1 MREFVAMN
9 QARLGLGTNARQNAT
24 HANPQPFFIGAPMDL
39 KQRGSIQ
46 QTDSAQLMDVY
57 AAQSG
62 QYEQH
67 AALER
72 EVAHR
77 LLERV
82 EFQRREPARIID
94 LGCGTG
100 YCAAALKRKY
110 RKAEVVGLDFALPM
124 CRLAANK
131 SSFMRPVRVVCAN
144 ISSLPFAN
152 QCADLLVANL
162 SLQWSED
169 LSALFNGLR
178 RVMRPGGLLLF
189 SLPVTDSLKEL
200 KQACQAA
207 GLEPGLGT
215 FPDMHDIGDA
225 LLVAGF
231 REPVMDAELI
241 TLTYPSLAAM
251 LQELQAVGA
260 GSYFKDYPA
269 LQSRSGEFAGHYPGV
284 QANGSWPLTWEIA
297 YGAAFGPEE
306 GQPVRQGQGEVATFS
321 VEALRGSRRN

>member
-1 MREFVAMN
+1 
-9 QARLGLGTNARQNAT
+9 
-24 HANPQPFFIGAPMDL
+24 MDL
-39 KQRGSIQ
+39 KQRSSIQ
-46 QTDSAQLMDVY
+46 QVDPAQVMALY
-57 AAQSG
+57 AEQCG

-110 RKAEVVGLDFALPM
+110 RKAEVIGLDFALPM

-131 SSFMRPVRVVCAN
+131 STFMRPVRVVCAN

-152 QCADLLVANL
+152 SCADLLVANP
-162 SLQWSED
+162 SLQWSAD
-169 LSALFNGLR
+169 LAGLFNGLR

-200 KQACQAA
+200 KQACESA
-207 GLEPGLGT
+207 GLGPGVGT

-225 LLVAGF
+225 LLLAGF

-241 TLTYPSLAAM
+241 TLTYPGLAAM
-251 LQELQAVGA
+251 LHELQAVGA
-260 GSYFKDYPA
+260 ASYFHDYAA
-269 LQSRSGEFAGHYPGV
+269 LQSRSGEFAAHYPRV
-284 QANGSWPLTWEIA
+284 QANNSWPLTWEIA

-306 GQPVRQGQGEVATFS
+306 GQPVRQGKGEIATFS
-321 VEALRGSRRN
+321 VEALRGTRRK